1 MMYALDYGKQGDYM
15 IKTNICSLLNIKYPI
30 FQGGMA
36 QISDAGL
43 AAAVSEAGGLGVI
56 AAGNNTAEV
65 LRKEIHKIKNL
76 TNKPFGVNVMLL
88 SPHAEEVG
96 NLLIE
101 EKVPVIITGAGNPG
115 KFMKMWKE
123 AGSKVIPVV
132 PSVAYAKHLEKIGAD
147 AIICEGTE
155 AGGHVGELTT
165 MCITPQVVDAVSI
178 PVVAAGGVG
187 DGRGIVAALSLG
199 AQGVQVGTRFVLAKE
214 CKVHQNYKDKIIKA
228 NDTDTAVTGR
238 KTGHPVRVLKNKL
251 VTQFKKLEKDNATV
265 DEMEQLG
272 RGRLYKAAV
281 EGDVDYGSV
290 MSGQIAGLVCKEQ
303 SCEEIINEMFDEA
316 EKIMKNLSSFLSGG
330 NNE

>member
-1 MMYALDYGKQGDYM
+1 M
-15 IKTNICSLLNIKYPI
+15 INTSICSLLNIKYPI

-56 AAGNNTAEV
+56 ASGNNTAEAIK
-65 LRKEIHKIKNL
+65 KEIHKIKDL
-76 TNKPFGVNVMLL
+76 TDKPFGVNVMLL
-88 SPHAEEVG
+88 SPHAEDVA

-115 KFMKMWKE
+115 KYMKLWKE
-123 AGSKVIPVV
+123 AGSKIIPVV
-132 PSVAYAKHLEKIGAD
+132 PSVAFAKHFEKLGAD

-155 AGGHVGELTT
+155 SGGHVGETTT
-165 MCITPQVVDAVSI
+165 MCLTPQVVDAVNI
-178 PVVAAGGVG
+178 PVIAAGGIG
-187 DGRGIVAALSLG
+187 DGRGIAAVFSLG
-199 AQGVQVGTRFVLAKE
+199 AQGVQVGTRFLLANE
-214 CKVHQNYKDKIIKA
+214 CIVHQNYKNKVKKA

-251 VTQFKKLEKDNATV
+251 VTKFKELEKNNATV
-265 DEMEQLG
+265 EEMEGLG

-290 MSGQIAGLVCKEQ
+290 MSGQIAGLVNKEQDCKE
-303 SCEEIINEMFDEA
+303 IITEMFEEA
-316 EKIMKNLSSFLSGG
+316 ERIMKGLSSFLSGG
-330 NNE
+330 K

>member
-1 MMYALDYGKQGDYM
+1 M
-15 IKTNICSLLNIKYPI
+15 INTVICSQLNIKYPI

-36 QISDAGL
+36 QISDAEL

-56 AAGNNTAEV
+56 ASGNNTAEFI
-65 LRKEIHKIKNL
+65 KNEIHKIKSL
-76 TNKPFGVNVMLL
+76 TDKPFGVNVMLL
-88 SPHAEEVG
+88 SPYANEVS

-115 KFMKMWKE
+115 KYLKLWKE
-123 AGSKVIPVV
+123 TGIKVIPVV
-132 PSVAYAKHLEKIGAD
+132 PSVAFAKHFEKLGAD

-155 AGGHVGELTT
+155 SGGHVGELTT
-165 MCITPQVVDAVSI
+165 MCLTPQVVDAVKI
-178 PVVAAGGVG
+178 PVIAAGGIG
-187 DGRGIVAALSLG
+187 DGRGIAAVLSLG
-199 AQGVQVGTRFVLAKE
+199 AQGVQVGTRFLLANE
-214 CKVHQNYKDKIIKA
+214 CNVHQNYKNKVAKA

-251 VTQFKKLEKDNATV
+251 VNQFKEIEKNNGTV
-265 DEMEQLG
+265 EEMEQLG

-290 MSGQIAGLVCKEQ
+290 MSGQIASLVNKEQ
-303 SCEEIINEMFDEA
+303 SCKEIITEMFDEA
-316 EKIMKNLSSFLSGG
+316 ESIMKSLSSLISGG